1 MIWIIILIAFLA
13 LCFYLGS
20 NRAEEKGH
28 DWLVV
33 PVLLIGFIIIGIFS
47 IKSCIHDGANKSSRY
62 DYYDDRTPR

>member
-1 MIWIIILIAFLA
+1 MIWIIILIAFLV
-13 LCFYLGS
+13 LIFYVGS
-20 NRAEEKGH
+20 DNAEKRGH

-47 IKSCIHDGANKSSRY
+47 IKSCIHDGANKSPRY